1 MFEAVGEALLPDF
14 FARAS
19 AFMRPGGVF
28 LNQGVARNYHFE
40 RTARRG
46 PSFMERYVFP
56 DGGVVPI
63 SAALQ
68 AAERAGLEVRDVE
81 SLREHYELTLR
92 HWVARL
98 DERRDD
104 AIRATD
110 EQTYRVWRLYM
121 SGSAYGMKTGR
132 LNVYQ
137 ALLAKSDGGAS
148 GLPLTR
154 EDWYARTVGV

>member
-1 MFEAVGEALLPDF
+1 
-14 FARAS
+14 
-19 AFMRPGGVF
+19 
-28 LNQGVARNYHFE
+28 
-40 RTARRG
+40 
-46 PSFMERYVFP
+46 MERYVFP

-63 SAALQ
+63 STALR
-68 AAERAGLEVRDVE
+68 AAEVSGLEVRDVE

-92 HWVARL
+92 HWVTRL
-98 DERRDD
+98 EDHRDD

-121 SGSAYGMKTGR
+121 SGSAYAMSTGR

-154 EDWYARTVGV
+154 EDWYARVPA